1 MQQEVYEICSKPLGQ
16 GKIAQVYKI
25 KKMDIP
31 HNILIAK
38 IYQKKRIIYYE
49 KEKKILLRISNENND
64 GQNDYLIHLKEA
76 NAALTPSDEF
86 SEDSELLTFDFLMHG
101 NVVDYVSLKNIG
113 KPFCELYV
121 KLLCYKIL
129 LGLKKCH
136 ENRISHNRLE
146 IRNIMF
152 DENFNPIIIHFGD
165 AKISDNHRKDFI
177 GLANIITGLL
187 TSRKIIKCKL
197 DKITNKYIYK
207 FYSNLNSLNKEN
219 CCDESTFWTLIDD
232 SKGIKISEEF
242 MDFFHELIS
251 PDKIVNI
258 DDLLHSAWL
267 KEVIFNRNEIEN
279 ILKAEFKHNYYM
291 LKESQELISNYNHQI
306 NLSSIIN
313 KDEMAEALTQNNI
326 AEEFIKNMNKLDEK
340 R

>member
-49 KEKKILLRISNENND
+49 KEKKILLRISNENNN

-152 DENFNPIIIHFGD
+152 DENFNPIIIHF
-165 AKISDNHRKDFI
+165 
-177 GLANIITGLL
+177 
-187 TSRKIIKCKL
+187 
-197 DKITNKYIYK
+197 
-207 FYSNLNSLNKEN
+207 
-219 CCDESTFWTLIDD
+219 
-232 SKGIKISEEF
+232 
-242 MDFFHELIS
+242 
-251 PDKIVNI
+251 
-258 DDLLHSAWL
+258 
-267 KEVIFNRNEIEN
+267 
-279 ILKAEFKHNYYM
+279 
-291 LKESQELISNYNHQI
+291 
-306 NLSSIIN
+306 
-313 KDEMAEALTQNNI
+313 
-326 AEEFIKNMNKLDEK
+326 
-340 R
+340 

>member
-1 MQQEVYEICSKPLGQ
+1 MQQETYEICSKPLGN
-16 GKIAQVYKI
+16 GTFAQVYKI
-25 KKMDIP
+25 NKIYIP

-38 IYQKKRIIYYE
+38 IYPKKRIIYYE
-49 KEKKILLRISNENND
+49 REKRILLRISNENDN
-64 GQNDYLIHLKEA
+64 GQNDYLIHLKDA
-76 NAALTPSDEF
+76 NATLTQSDEF
-86 SEDSELLTFDFLMHG
+86 RQDSELLTFDFLMHG

-113 KPFCELYV
+113 KPFCELYA

-177 GLANIITGLL
+177 GLANVLNGLL
-187 TSRKIIKCKL
+187 TSRKIISCKL
-197 DKITNKYIYK
+197 DKITNKYIYR
-207 FYSNLNSLNKEN
+207 FYPNFNSLNKEK
-219 CCDESTFWTLIDD
+219 CCDESTFWTLLVD

-242 MDFFHELIS
+242 IDFFHELVS
-251 PDKIVNI
+251 PDKIVKI

-267 KEVIFNRNEIEN
+267 KEVIYNQNQIEN

-291 LKESQELISNYNHQI
+291 LKESQELITNYNHQI

-313 KDEMAEALTQNNI
+313 IDEMADALTQNNI
-326 AEEFIKNMNKLDEK
+326 ADEFIKNINKLDEK

>member
-1 MQQEVYEICSKPLGQ
+1 MQQETYEICSKPLGN
-16 GKIAQVYKI
+16 GTFAQVYKI
-25 KKMDIP
+25 KKIDIP
-31 HNILIAK
+31 HNRLIAK
-38 IYQKKRIIYYE
+38 IYPKKRIIYYE
-49 KEKKILLRISNENND
+49 REKRILLRISNENDN
-64 GQNDYLIHLKEA
+64 GQNDYLIHLKDA
-76 NAALTPSDEF
+76 NATLTQSDEF
-86 SEDSELLTFDFLMHG
+86 RQDSELLTFDFLMHG

-113 KPFCELYV
+113 KPFCELYA

-177 GLANIITGLL
+177 GLANVLTGLL
-187 TSRKIIKCKL
+187 TSRKIISCKL
-197 DKITNKYIYK
+197 DKITNKYIYR
-207 FYSNLNSLNKEN
+207 FYPNFNSLNKEK
-219 CCDESTFWTLIDD
+219 CCDESTFWTLLVD

-242 MDFFHELIS
+242 IDFFHELVS
-251 PDKIVNI
+251 PDKIVKI

-267 KEVIFNRNEIEN
+267 KEVIYNQNQIEN

-291 LKESQELISNYNHQI
+291 LKESQELITNYNHQI

-313 KDEMAEALTQNNI
+313 IDEMADALTQNNI
-326 AEEFIKNMNKLDEK
+326 TDEFIKNINKLDEK